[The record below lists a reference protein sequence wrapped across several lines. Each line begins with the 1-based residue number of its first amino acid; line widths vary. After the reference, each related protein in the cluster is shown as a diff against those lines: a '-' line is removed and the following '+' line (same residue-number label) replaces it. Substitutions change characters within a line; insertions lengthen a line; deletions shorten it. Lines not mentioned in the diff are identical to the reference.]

1 MGHSSEKLSFLASGN
16 GAFVEEL
23 YSRYAEDHASVDPDW
38 AQFFAE
44 LADEAP
50 AVLNGLKGPSWARR
64 STRVIDDGDETLA
77 STENG
82 RDGPETVST
91 EVRTAR
97 RRRISPEPA
106 TPIPH

>member
-44 LADEAP
+44 LGAALDP
-50 AVLNGLKGPSWARR
+50 
-64 STRVIDDGDETLA
+64 
-77 STENG
+77 
-82 RDGPETVST
+82 RD
-91 EVRTAR
+91 R
-97 RRRISPEPA
+97 
-106 TPIPH
+106 